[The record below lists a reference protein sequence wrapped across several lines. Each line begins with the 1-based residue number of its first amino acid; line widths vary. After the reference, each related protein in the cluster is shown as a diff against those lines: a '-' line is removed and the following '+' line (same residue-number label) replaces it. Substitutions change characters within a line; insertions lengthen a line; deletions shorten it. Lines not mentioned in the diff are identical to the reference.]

1 MVINNPKIIKAILFT
16 ITILLVFI
24 ITINNAYAKTT
35 TTDKGT
41 TVVETDDETL
51 IFKDGSTVSSKEYGK
66 GNLIEN
72 NFQFRDDEENGKQA
86 FQYLNKNYPGVFEK
100 VKKFKG
106 NEIPVH
112 YKQYDSENFR
122 RIYYGSP
129 SDAAK
134 LQTNGTVSGDRRYI
148 GVEHTML
155 SATHNPAVNYDICTD
170 GTLRTRNV
178 IDRPTFNNDLLNT
191 KSNQIDPGTK
201 EFNRSDDI
209 ELYYTKLANEAPNSK
224 STKIKQL
231 ADSSGTEIRKTWAKM
246 LDDKYKYDDM
256 IKMNK
261 KHSSCYKR
269 DRYSDIHSNHIATE
283 FPNLIDRIDHF
294 HVTVPPT
301 ELTDG
306 NAYEWHMGGRF
317 YDDFD
322 ITTRGGNF
330 KATKLKVTHIGTI
343 LEAKFTVQNAS
354 GYAIDSKV
362 GIPSRFKLTL
372 PDGTTYPGITPQLVG
387 PWDNGESKTV
397 TLFSNVKIP
406 DQYINQNISVYA
418 EFNPY
423 KGEDYYESTYADN
436 SITTKVK
443 IGVDTISNDFNGTC
457 LKSYISAKSETYGLA
472 QYDDDG
478 DFLKC
483 DYYNIYLN
491 SAISVGTQS
500 PKHTTLTGIWSS
512 NSRGHYKYKDEIE
525 AKDVGV
531 ANTLRATG
539 TPQFSGRNV
548 INNTIKHHNVPGIDK
563 LGRVIRS
570 GRSVEMYSGISLII
584 TTQSFV
590 SESTAKRNIDKMYDY
605 MLGRTNKNKFV
616 TRGNRVVDD
625 TVKGTLK
632 NNLGKEETPAQLDA
646 HRNKET
652 VSTTSSTASY
662 GDSRCGR
669 VYVYTA
675 TKEFFVPLATK
686 NAGGKQ
692 KTQNG
697 DFAPTHEY
705 SVTNSS
711 YSLFTSIDNP
721 DGVYNLFF
729 RNYIDPT
736 IFEGVRNGEEYC
748 DTTPEKFVIQGNL
761 YDDIN
766 TEDMTDSNTLQDLG
780 W

>member
-1 MVINNPKIIKAILFT
+1 MVIKNTIIIKITLFT
-16 ITILLVFI
+16 IAFLLIFI
-24 ITINNAYAKTT
+24 AAIDNSNAKTT

-86 FQYLNKNYPGVFEK
+86 FRYLNKNYPGVFEK
-100 VKKFKG
+100 AKKFKG

-122 RIYYGSP
+122 RIYYGS
-129 SDAAK
+129 SNDAAK
-134 LQTNGTVSGDRRYI
+134 LQTNGTVGGDRRYI

-191 KSNQIDPGTK
+191 KSNRIDPGTK

-209 ELYYTKLANEAPNSK
+209 ELYYTKLANEAPNTK
-224 STKIKQL
+224 STKLKQL

-256 IKMNK
+256 IRMNK
-261 KHSSCYKR
+261 KHSTCYKR

-317 YDDFD
+317 YDEFY

-330 KATKLKVTHIGTI
+330 KATKLRVTHIGTI
-343 LEAKFTVQNAS
+343 IEAKLTVQNAS
-354 GYAIDSKV
+354 GYAIDTKV
-362 GIPSRFKLTL
+362 GIPSQFKLTL
-372 PDGTTYPGITPQLVG
+372 PDGTTYVADAPQLIG
-387 PWDNGESKTV
+387 PWDNNESKTV

-406 DQYINQNISVYA
+406 DQFINKTLSVYG

-423 KGEDYYESTYADN
+423 KGEDYYESTYDDN

-443 IGVDTISNDFNGTC
+443 IGVDTITNDFNGTC
-457 LKSYISAKSETYGLA
+457 MKSYISAKSETYGIS
-472 QYDDDG
+472 QYDEDG
-478 DFLKC
+478 DFLRC

-500 PKHTTLTGIWSS
+500 AKHTTLTGLWSS

-525 AKDVGV
+525 DKDVGET
-531 ANTLRATG
+531 NTLRATG

-548 INNTIKHHNVPGIDK
+548 INTKVTTHKVPGINK
-563 LGRVIRS
+563 LGRVIRA
-570 GRSVEMYSGISLII
+570 GRNIEMYSGISLII
-584 TTQSFV
+584 TTQSFN
-590 SESTAKRNIDKMYDY
+590 SEATAKSNIDKMYNY

-616 TRGNRVVDD
+616 TRGNRVVGD

-632 NNLGKEETPAQLDA
+632 NNLGKEETPAQIDA
-646 HRNKET
+646 HRKKET
-652 VSTTSSTASY
+652 VSTTSSTTSY
-662 GDSRCGR
+662 GDSRCGKI
-669 VYVYTA
+669 YVYTA

-692 KTQNG
+692 VTREG
-697 DFAPTHEY
+697 DYAPIKEY
-705 SVTNSS
+705 SVGSNP
-711 YSLFTSIDNP
+711 YRLYTSIDSP
-721 DGVYNLFF
+721 DGMYNLFF

-736 IFEGVRNGEEYC
+736 IFEGVNQKEDYC

-761 YDDIN
+761 YDDVR
-766 TEDMTDSNTLQDLG
+766 TEDKTDSNTLKDLG